1 MQKMHHQTISL
12 SCEMS
17 CEIILFL
24 PLHGTGCTGNT
35 SPDFLSCDDASN
47 TLILL
52 GRFKSKSETKL
63 KNVFLKNTVI
73 VLFLTLAKLDATLVF
88 WWWISAKEPIKRP
101 CIRTLA
107 KRSIMAKVAS

>member
-1 MQKMHHQTISL
+1 
-12 SCEMS
+12 MS

-63 KNVFLKNTVI
+63 KNVFFKKYSHRVVSDPGKIGCDLG
-73 VLFLTLAKLDATLVF
+73 LLVVDQCQGTN
-88 WWWISAKEPIKRP
+88 KEA
-101 CIRTLA
+101 LHQN
-107 KRSIMAKVAS
+107 VD